1 MAGHGLMLSAL
12 FENLPIALEVHAA
25 AGLDRHVGHLGLLST
40 ALDAPLKKDTLWAYP
55 CETNGLAPDLDALI
69 LRLYRGGGCGL
80 VLPGE
85 SLPESA
91 RLLAQALGFPVVL
104 VRGAALD
111 DLLHA
116 LWQRIYAHE
125 LVVRR
130 EAETLSDSLREAFG
144 AASGAEAYLDAAGR
158 ILGTT
163 VRLVEPQEGLV
174 APEDVAYRL
183 PIVWG
188 RGSGNVLAVGTP
200 SRDMEVVELL
210 LPHLVLTASVLVDR
224 EATRIESDLRL
235 RGELLLELLLDQ
247 RAPTG
252 SVILAAER
260 FGMDLGEE
268 HFVALWDIDSF
279 AASIARHGLTE
290 VRTLGLKRDIGQVLE
305 QQAKMAFGRAWVLP
319 HLDDFVLVA
328 GARSADWTPKRAA
341 EIMHEL
347 QSRLAPVLERYAL
360 QGIAAGLG
368 YPYSGAQG
376 LRKSFD
382 EAREALVVGRAQFG
396 ASSITHFAN
405 LGLHRFLYGWF
416 DTPRSRALA
425 RDFLRPL
432 LEDDERGRG
441 QLLETLRVYLEQ
453 HGRASAAATQ
463 LSVHRNTLR
472 YRLDRI
478 ESLLGVDL
486 EAANVQLI
494 LQLILPTLRG

>member
-1 MAGHGLMLSAL
+1 MADEGLTLKGL
-12 FENLPIALEVHAA
+12 FADLPIALEVHAA
-25 AGLDRHVGHLGLLST
+25 SLDRRVGHLGLLAGAPDPPLERD
-40 ALDAPLKKDTLWAYP
+40 ALWVYP
-55 CETNGLAPDLDALI
+55 CEADGLPPDLDALI
-69 LRLYRGGGCGL
+69 LRLYRSGASGL
-80 VLPGE
+80 VLPGQT
-85 SLPESA
+85 LPESA
-91 RLLAQALGFPVVL
+91 RLLAQELGFPVVL
-104 VRGAALD
+104 VRRAALD
-111 DLLHA
+111 GLMHA
-116 LWQRIYAHE
+116 LWQRIYTHE

-130 EAETLSDSLREAFG
+130 AAETLTESLREAFG
-144 AASGAEAYLDAAGR
+144 QAGGVDAYLDAAGR
-158 ILGTT
+158 ILGAR
-163 VRLVEPQEGLV
+163 VRLVEAQEDL
-174 APEDVAYRL
+174 EDGAEVAYRL
-183 PIVWG
+183 PIAWG
-188 RGSGNVLAVGTP
+188 RGSGNILCVGTP
-200 SRDMEVVELL
+200 SRGAEVVELL

-235 RGELLLELLLDQ
+235 RGELLLELLLEQ

-268 HFVALWDIDSF
+268 HFVALWDIDNF
-279 AASIARHGLTE
+279 AGAIARHGLAE
-290 VRTLGLKRDIGQVLE
+290 VRILRLKQEIAQAIE
-305 QQAKMAFGRAWVLP
+305 QQARMAFGRAWVLP

-328 GARSADWTPKRAA
+328 GARSSDWTPKRTA
-341 EIMHEL
+341 EIMREM
-347 QSRLAPVLERYAL
+347 QGRLAPVLQRYAL
-360 QGIAAGLG
+360 SGIAAGLG

-396 ASSITHFAN
+396 AASVTHFAN

-425 RDFLRPL
+425 LDLLRPL

-453 HGRASAAATQ
+453 HGRASAAAAQ
-463 LSVHRNTLR
+463 LGVHRNTLR

-494 LQLILPTLRG
+494 LQLILRTLPD

>member
-1 MAGHGLMLSAL
+1 MLRTL
-12 FENLPIALEVHAA
+12 FENLPLAFEVDAA
-25 AGLDRHVGHLGLLST
+25 ALDRPVCHLGLLVD
-40 ALDAPLKKDTLWAYP
+40 ALDLPLKADTLWVYP
-55 CETNGLAPDLDALI
+55 CEASGLAPDLDALI
-69 LRLYRGGGCGL
+69 LRLYRGGASGL
-80 VLPGE
+80 VLPGQ

-91 RLLAQALGFPVVL
+91 RLLAQELGFPVVL
-104 VRGAALD
+104 VRRAVLD
-111 DLLHA
+111 DLLHV
-116 LWQRIYAHE
+116 LWQRIYMHE

-130 EAETLSDSLREAFG
+130 EAEKLAESLREAFG
-144 AASGAEAYLDAAGR
+144 AAGGVEAYLDAAGR
-158 ILGTT
+158 ILGAT
-163 VRLVEPQEGLV
+163 VRLVEPQEDQGV
-174 APEDVAYRL
+174 AADVAYRL

-188 RGSGNVLAVGTP
+188 RGSGNVLAIGTP
-200 SRDMEVVELL
+200 SRGVEVVELL

-268 HFVALWDIDSF
+268 HCVALWDIDNF
-279 AASIARHGLTE
+279 AGSIARHGLTE
-290 VRTLGLKRDIGQVLE
+290 VRILRLKRDIGQALE
-305 QQAKMAFGRAWVLP
+305 QQARMAFGRAWVLP

-341 EIMHEL
+341 EIMREM
-347 QSRLAPVLERYAL
+347 QSRLAPVLQRYAL

-425 RDFLRPL
+425 QDLLRPL

-441 QLLETLRVYLEQ
+441 QLLETLRAYLEQ
-453 HGRASAAATQ
+453 HGRASAAAAQ
-463 LSVHRNTLR
+463 LGVHRNTLR

-486 EAANVQLI
+486 EAANVRLI
-494 LQLILPTLRG
+494 LQLILRTLPD

>member
-1 MAGHGLMLSAL
+1 MAEEGLTLRTL
-12 FENLPIALEVHAA
+12 FEALPVAFEVHAA
-25 AGLDRHVGHLGLLST
+25 ALDRPVRHLGLL
-40 ALDAPLKKDTLWAYP
+40 ADAVDLPPTQDALWAYP
-55 CETNGLAPDLDALI
+55 CEANGSVPDLDALI
-69 LRLYRGGGCGL
+69 LRLYRAGASGL
-80 VLPGE
+80 VLPGL

-91 RLLAQALGFPVVL
+91 RLLARELGFPVVL
-104 VRGAALD
+104 VRRAALD
-111 DLLHA
+111 DLLQA
-116 LWQRIYAHE
+116 LWQRIYMHE

-130 EAETLSDSLREAFG
+130 EAETLAQSLREAFE
-144 AASGAEAYLDAAGR
+144 AAGGVDRYLDAAGR
-158 ILGTT
+158 ILGAT
-163 VRLVEPQEGLV
+163 VRLVEPQEDEGI
-174 APEDVAYRL
+174 AADVAYRL

-188 RGSGNVLAVGTP
+188 RGSGNVLAIGTP
-200 SRDMEVVELL
+200 SRGREVVDLL

-224 EATRIESDLRL
+224 EAARIESDLRL

-268 HFVALWDIDSF
+268 HFAAIWDIDNL
-279 AASIARHGLTE
+279 AGAMASQGLAE
-290 VRTLGLKRDIGQVLE
+290 VRLLRLKRDIGQILE
-305 QQAKMAFGRAWVLP
+305 QQARLVFGRAWVLP

-328 GARSADWTPKRAA
+328 GARSADWTPKRTA
-341 EIMHEL
+341 EIMREM
-347 QSRLAPVLERYAL
+347 QSRLVPVLQRYAL
-360 QGIAAGLG
+360 SGIAAGLG

-425 RDFLRPL
+425 LDLLRPL

-441 QLLETLRVYLEQ
+441 QLLETLRAYLEQ
-453 HGRASAAATQ
+453 HGRASAAAAQ
-463 LSVHRNTLR
+463 LGVHRNTLR

-494 LQLILPTLRG
+494 LQLILRTLPD